1 MIAISGLYLA
11 MFLGVPRVFLA
22 VEADPSRRP
31 HMAGFMTRGI
41 ETFTGHMSGGSALAQ
56 IFVVPVLLTLVLAII
71 DFGRL
76 MFVTASLTA
85 AVRDGARVAA
95 VQLDPTTAAARSAVR
110 TRVKLAFQANGGAAL
125 TDGQI
130 AISAVDAD
138 GAITVGVTNYTYSPI
153 TPIATFVGMGTIR
166 VSRQA
171 VLRWERSS

>member
-1 MIAISGLYLA
+1 MSRASVVRRCA
-11 MFLGVPRVFLA
+11 RRFLRAERGAAA
-22 VEADPSRRP
+22 VEFA
-31 HMAGFMTRGI
+31 I
-41 ETFTGHMSGGSALAQ
+41 
-56 IFVVPVLLTLVLAII
+56 VVPVLLTLVLAII

-95 VQLDPTTAAARSAVR
+95 VQLDPTTNAARTAIR
-110 TRVKLAFQANGGAAL
+110 ARVKSAFQTNGGAAL

-130 AISAVDAD
+130 SISAVDAD
-138 GAITVGVTNYTYSPI
+138 GAITVGVTNYTYNPI